1 MINNWDLQYQQ
12 NKQISIY
19 PWTDLVSYVMRY
31 GNIDKYENRKDFKV
45 LELGCG
51 VGANIPLFYK
61 LGVDYYA
68 IEGSQTAIDLI
79 LDYYYLDNKIKVDDF
94 CKAID
99 FDIKFDLIVDRAAV
113 THNTTDDIKNCLDI
127 VYNKLKPNGKFIGI
141 DWFSMNHSDY
151 ISIDCNL
158 YNFKDVYTCC
168 NFKEGQFKDVGK
180 VHFSN
185 EKHINKLFSNF
196 KVEILEE
203 KIIKKLVPIS
213 EDNYQFA
220 SWNFVARKEG

>member
-141 DWFSMNHSDY
+141 DWFSIYHSDFN
-151 ISIDCNL
+151 SIFADFIDDYTC
-158 YNFKDVYTCC
+158 YNFLK
-168 NFKEGQFKDVGK
+168 GQFKDVGN
-180 VHFSN
+180 VHFSD
-185 EKHINKLFSNF
+185 EEHLEELFKGF
-196 KVEILEE
+196 KFEILEQ
-203 KIIKKLVPIS
+203 KIINKVIP
-213 EDNYQFA
+213 DNNYQFA
-220 SWNFVARKEG
+220 SWNFVARKEN